1 MNICMVGT
9 GYVGLVTGAC
19 LADFGMDVTCV
30 DKDETKIAL
39 LKKGVSPIYEPGLEE
54 LIHKNE
60 KAGRLRF
67 STNIVEAIERS
78 LVIFIAVGTP
88 PQEDGS
94 PDLSFIFEVAESI
107 ATHMNGY
114 KVVVTKS
121 TVPTGTGAQIEEILR
136 TKNGRYKFSVV
147 SNPEFLREGSA
158 IEDFMHPDRVVIG
171 SRDEEAI
178 AIVKDVYSPLS
189 IGGVPFVVTDVES
202 AELIKYAS
210 NGFLALKISF
220 INEVAAMCERMGADV
235 KDVARGMGLDK
246 RIAPHFLNPGPGYGG
261 SCFPKDS
268 SAVVDLARKNGYT
281 FEIMEAVLSVND
293 HVKARMVEKVA
304 AVCPDLAGQARR
316 HARDRLQAGDRRHP
330 RERVPE
336 ARGRPPGARRRRRG
350 LRPGRD
356 GQRAEGDALAQARR
370 RRLLLCRRGRRPR
383 PGDRLEP
390 VPQARPRPARKD
402 DEGEELRRPP
412 QPLRAEGDEE
422 SRLELR
428 GPRPRLKRMH
438 HGPRPAQMAPS
449 PHRRCLMA
457 MTIQD
462 TCINCGS
469 CEPECPNQAITAGDP
484 TFVVDAARCTE
495 CVGAFDAP
503 KCVEICPIEG
513 CIVTEPAEPRA
524 VLEARYA
531 QLHA

>member
-30 DKDETKIAL
+30 DKDEAKIAL

-67 STNIVEAIERS
+67 TTNLAEAIERS

-88 PQEDGS
+88 PKEDGS
-94 PDLSFIFEVAESI
+94 PDLSFIFQVAESI

-121 TVPTGTGAQIEEILR
+121 TVPTGTGAQIEDILR

-178 AIVKDVYSPLS
+178 AIVKDVYSPLA
-189 IGGVPFVVTDVES
+189 IAGVPFVVSDVES

-246 RIAPHFLNPGPGYGG
+246 RIAPHFLNPGPGY
-261 SCFPKDS
+261 
-268 SAVVDLARKNGYT
+268 
-281 FEIMEAVLSVND
+281 
-293 HVKARMVEKVA
+293 
-304 AVCPDLAGQARR
+304 
-316 HARDRLQAGDRRHP
+316 
-330 RERVPE
+330 
-336 ARGRPPGARRRRRG
+336 
-350 LRPGRD
+350 
-356 GQRAEGDALAQARR
+356 
-370 RRLLLCRRGRRPR
+370 
-383 PGDRLEP
+383 
-390 VPQARPRPARKD
+390 
-402 DEGEELRRPP
+402 
-412 QPLRAEGDEE
+412 
-422 SRLELR
+422 
-428 GPRPRLKRMH
+428 
-438 HGPRPAQMAPS
+438 
-449 PHRRCLMA
+449 
-457 MTIQD
+457 
-462 TCINCGS
+462 
-469 CEPECPNQAITAGDP
+469 
-484 TFVVDAARCTE
+484 
-495 CVGAFDAP
+495 
-503 KCVEICPIEG
+503 
-513 CIVTEPAEPRA
+513 
-524 VLEARYA
+524 
-531 QLHA
+531 